1 MNTCVFDL
9 CKYAISS
16 SCLIAF
22 NEYEEKYTTFKEL
35 VFASRKK
42 SLKKKGKEKRITR
55 LHVKTFLEE
64 KVKGKETNTS
74 SSEKYL
80 DTSPT

>member
-55 LHVKTFLEE
+55 LHVKTFW
-64 KVKGKETNTS
+64 KRK
-74 SSEKYL
+74 
-80 DTSPT
+80 